1 MILDKTALNSS
12 IGALKLVKLVDKKVM
27 DDNKYEIDIA
37 TFPSYLCTF
46 HSANY
51 DIAHGIV
58 NFSDDQRGL
67 TLSLYNVATGEEESV
82 TLTFTTNNKVQVW
95 LRNVTDYTRI
105 YGSYV
110 VIYGMYIV

>member
-1 MILDKTALNSS
+1 M
-12 IGALKLVKLVDKKVM
+12 VDKKVM

-51 DIAHGIV
+51 DIAHGIM
-58 NFSDDQRGL
+58 NFPNGQRAF
-67 TLSLYNVATGEEESV
+67 TLSLYNLSSGKEESV
-82 TLTFTTNNKVQVW
+82 SLTFTTNNKVQIW
-95 LRNVTDYTRI
+95 LRNITEYQKM

-110 VIYGMYIV
+110 DIYGMYIV